1 MAGKTG
7 KTALVVLAHQEKT
20 SFNYAMK
27 EAAIS
32 ALKKKGWKVLESD
45 LYAMKFNAVLSRGDI
60 TGKAKD
66 PNHFK
71 YGAEAQQA
79 WQEGRLAKDI
89 VAEQKKVEQADLVI
103 FQFPLYWFGM
113 PALMKGWVE
122 RVLSMG
128 FAYSFQTM
136 YNEGPFKNKKALL
149 SFTTGCSQPM
159 TSPSGLNGDINIV
172 LWPMQNGIL
181 NFCGFQVLEPQISY
195 AVAHFPLEAR
205 VQILKTWEKR
215 LETIWDETP
224 IKFLPIQDFSG
235 MESGFTLKKEVEE
248 ALSESKYGPTVGQN
262 LGKPLPPDSQVK
274 SEVSQQ

>member
-1 MAGKTG
+1 MTGKTG
-7 KTALVVLAHQEKT
+7 KTALVVLAHQEKA

-71 YGAEAQQA
+71 YGAETLQA

-103 FQFPLYWFGM
+103 FQ
-113 PALMKGWVE
+113 
-122 RVLSMG
+122 
-128 FAYSFQTM
+128 
-136 YNEGPFKNKKALL
+136 NKKALL
-149 SFTTGCSQPM
+149 SFTTGGSQPM
-159 TSPSGLNGDINIV
+159 TSPSGLNGDINIA

-195 AVAHFPLEAR
+195 AVAHVPPEAR

-262 LGKPLPPDSQVK
+262 LGKPLPPDNQVK
-274 SEVSQQ
+274 SEVSQL